1 MASSESIE
9 SAETVLYWLLDLYIP
24 DLNLPH
30 IKNVEFKGEVLI
42 ASKQLW
48 TLLRE
53 DIVRSCLIG
62 PGVVK
67 GTILHKG
74 HPIEVEEGVGALV
87 FNPAELRPTA
97 PIPLVNIVAPEV
109 VDPLAKSSVSEIATI
124 IEKVLVGRGM
134 VLAPKKLTEVRRKG
148 TIPTVEY
155 REKFL
160 EKIEVHLTSGA
171 MKAKF
176 LLGGAK
182 RPIYSAF
189 LKRYSKRLY
198 EHPERLKILYVDKRE
213 FTSFN
218 QDAVSCWS
226 IVEKLQAQP
235 LEEKQTADGYKQ
247 FVEEYVSVLEFM
259 KKFKEVYIF
268 KN

>member
-1 MASSESIE
+1 LASYEPG
-9 SAETVLYWLLDLYIP
+9 ETVLYWLLDMYIP
-24 DLNLPH
+24 DLNLPYV
-30 IKNVEFKGEVLI
+30 KNVEFRGEVLI
-42 ASKQLW
+42 ASRQLW

-62 PGVVK
+62 PGIVK
-67 GTILHKG
+67 GTISHKG

-87 FNPAELRPTA
+87 FNPAELRPTE
-97 PIPLVNIVAPEV
+97 PIPLVNIITPEV

-124 IEKVLVGRGM
+124 IEKVLVDRGM

-160 EKIEVHLTSGA
+160 EKIEVHLTSGS
-171 MKAKF
+171 MKARF

-182 RPIYSAF
+182 RPIYRAF
-189 LKRYSKRLY
+189 LKRYTKMFY
-198 EHPERLKILYVDKRE
+198 EHPERLKILYADKRK
-213 FTSFN
+213 FAPFN
-218 QDAVSCWS
+218 QDAVSHWS

-235 LEEKQTADGYKQ
+235 LEEQQTVDGYKQ
-247 FVEEYVSVLEFM
+247 FVEEYASVLEFM
-259 KKFKEVYIF
+259 KKFKDVYIF
-268 KN
+268 RE